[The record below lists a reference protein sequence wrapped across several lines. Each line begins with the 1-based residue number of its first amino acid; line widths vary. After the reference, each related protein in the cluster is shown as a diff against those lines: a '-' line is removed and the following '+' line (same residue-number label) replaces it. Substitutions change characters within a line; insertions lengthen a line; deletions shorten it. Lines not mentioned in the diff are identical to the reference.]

1 MRMITFVAVLLILL
15 SKEKLKNLSNRRTV
29 YARGTLARGLPLTG
43 GWRSPPVLEARAVAR
58 PKSSKIAA
66 ETAARPPCPQLK
78 PPQVAGRRPRRPRRG
93 RLARRRVLDPPV
105 PLVRAR
111 ARGYDGVHGR
121 VLARDLAARAFGGLS
136 LIHI

>member
-58 PKSSKIAA
+58 PKSSKIAR
-66 ETAARPPCPQLK
+66 AAAAAMP
-78 PPQVAGRRPRRPRRG
+78 
-93 RLARRRVLDPPV
+93 
-105 PLVRAR
+105 RAR
-111 ARGYDGVHGR
+111 APCRQRGEEGYHSR
-121 VLARDLAARAFGGLS
+121 S
-136 LIHI
+136 C